1 MEWWIALIL
10 ILCSLIFLMLLRI
23 PIAFCFLIVN
33 LVAVYLLWGITGPE
47 QLILSFG
54 ESVARFVFLPI
65 PLFILMGT
73 VIFHSGLAPKII
85 DAADK
90 WLGRLPGR
98 LSLLAVTGGTVIATL
113 SGLSMA
119 SVVILGTS
127 LVPEMQQRGY
137 KNPMS
142 LGPLLGSGGLA
153 IMIPPSSL
161 AVLLGA
167 LGEISVGSLLIAI
180 IIPGLLMAVLYAS
193 YILIRCTLQP
203 SIAPIYEVPTMS
215 LTEKIIPTL
224 RYVLPIA
231 VIIFLV
237 VGVIFL
243 GMATPSEAAAT
254 GAAGTFILAAIYGK
268 MNWKIIKKAIHDA
281 LEASAMVLMI
291 LVGASAFSQVLA
303 FSEATSGLVKFATGL
318 PLSPMAMFVFM
329 QLIVVILG
337 MFLEPGS
344 LMMVCIPLF
353 MPIVRALGINDIW
366 FAVATLLS
374 IEMGMTTPPIGLN
387 LFVMKGVA
395 PHGTTMGDIYRAGI
409 PFLGCD
415 VAVMVL
421 IIVFPSLAIWLPGLM
436 R

>member
-1 MEWWIALIL
+1 MEWWIALLL
-10 ILCSLIFLMLLRI
+10 ILGSLIFLMLLRI

-73 VIFHSGLAPKII
+73 VIFHSGLAPMII

-127 LVPEMQQRGY
+127 LVPEMQKRGY
-137 KNPMS
+137 KAPMS

-167 LGEISVGSLLIAI
+167 LGEISVGSILIAI
-180 IIPGLLMAVLYAS
+180 IFPGLLMAVLYAS

-215 LTEKIIPTL
+215 MAERIIPTL

-291 LVGASAFSQVLA
+291 LVGANAFSQVLA
-303 FSEATSGLVKFATGL
+303 FSEASSGLVKFATGL

-395 PHGTTMGDIYRAGI
+395 PSGTTMGSIYRAGI

-415 VAVMVL
+415 VAAMVL
-421 IIVFPSLAIWLPGLM
+421 ILVFPSLALWLPGLM